1 MPAPTAPKDCSRT
14 AEITYKVAWMK
25 NDPTIMKDAMQLWKD
40 AGLLQSAEIEMERA
54 KMLCVVAYDGAKL
67 VAVSTV
73 SVYLQTQVQAKGGH
87 FRALVHPQY
96 RRRNIGTEL
105 ALRCLYATEEW
116 SVANPKEK
124 VVCFVIPIE
133 THVLFPKCTKP
144 TWHGLVNFIGY
155 SEQNVPLYLHW
166 FKHGTIGDEEQP
178 DQDYSF
184 YPVGGGG
191 GQGMG
196 GGGGGG
202 GQIDPANLARQQAVA
217 ANTMRQNPNFIEEK
231 LSSMDPAALQEMGGW
246 EHMKRQM
253 MAFASGGAVS
263 GSGGQGTYAQ
273 QRANAAEQLR
283 RNPNF
288 IEERLSQMDPA
299 ALEEMGGWE
308 QVKQQMMTF
317 AGTGGDDGCGS
328 GGMF

>member
-1 MPAPTAPKDCSRT
+1 
-14 AEITYKVAWMK
+14 MK
-25 NDPTIMKDAMQLWKD
+25 NDPTIRQDALQLWKD
-40 AGLLQSAEIEMERA
+40 AGLLQNGEVGMERA
-54 KMLCVVAYDGAKL
+54 KLLCVVAYDGAKL

-73 SVYLQTQVQAKGGH
+73 AVYRQTQVGVNGGH

-116 SVANPKEK
+116 SRANPTAK
-124 VVCFVIPIE
+124 VMCFVIPVE
-133 THVLFPKCTKP
+133 TQVLFPKCTKP
-144 TWHGLVNFIGY
+144 TWHGLMNFIGY
-155 SEQNVPLYLHW
+155 SEQNVPLYLYW
-166 FKHGTIGDEEQP
+166 FKHGTVGDAEQA
-178 DQDYSF
+178 DEDYSF
-184 YPVGGGG
+184 YPVGGQ

-202 GQIDPANLARQQAVA
+202 QVDPATLARQQAVA
-217 ANTMRQNPNFIEEK
+217 AEQLRRNPNCIEEK
-231 LSSMDPAALQEMGGW
+231 LSSMDPAVLQKMGGW

-253 MAFASGGAVS
+253 LAFAQGGASGGGA
-263 GSGGQGTYAQ
+263 GGGGQGTEAQ

-288 IEERLSQMDPA
+288 IEERLSQMNPA
-299 ALEEMGGWE
+299 ALQKMGGWE

-317 AGTGGDDGCGS
+317 AGAGGGS
-328 GGMF
+328 GGDAQSQAVADFAHTGAFGGSGGSGSCGM